1 MLFVA
6 TLSKEMKQPVVQME
20 LTTSQYIVGK
30 IKTTT
35 TTKQFSVDLMG
46 QTLIYY

>member
-6 TLSKEMKQPVVQME
+6 TLSKEIKQPVVQME

-35 TTKQFSVDLMG
+35 TKQFSVDLMG
-46 QTLIYY
+46 QILIYY